1 MVYIR
6 PHIHPFKTTGADMAT
21 IKRNYNMTEVTD
33 RWVKLRGNGEVYASE
48 SEYIRSLVIRDME
61 QNSDT
66 EIIRA
71 ALAYAEH
78 SGMSDMTP
86 RDIKQSVLK
95 RKNIL

>member
-1 MVYIR
+1 
-6 PHIHPFKTTGADMAT
+6 MAT

-33 RWVKLRGNGEVYASE
+33 RWVKLRGNGELYASE
-48 SEYIRSLVIRDME
+48 SEYIRSLVIRDIE

-66 EIIRA
+66 ETIRA
-71 ALAYAEH
+71 ALAQAEH